1 MCNNLGA
8 TVLCKSLI
16 TLKYDDMHVLPLHVR
31 NTMKSEILSMEA
43 RIRLTFGHEAKKVE
57 RILKIYNIYESNCF
71 DDGLSIKTSR
81 FNHSCQPNA
90 GMGQPF
96 NFQKKDP
103 TI

>member
-1 MCNNLGA
+1 
-8 TVLCKSLI
+8 
-16 TLKYDDMHVLPLHVR
+16 MHVLPLHVR

-90 GMGQPF
+90 GRGQPF
-96 NFQKKDP
+96 QLSTKKP
-103 TI
+103 YYFETFFFTFFPLFSVEFTVEK